1 MSDSGGARRGHRPR
15 AHSLAR
21 LSNSLARLTGAVVL
35 ALTIVVTVL
44 AGSASA
50 HAVLLNESPRA
61 NSTVSTAP
69 TSIEL
74 TFGENVEVSFGS
86 IAVFNEKADR
96 VDIGAPH
103 HAATSDHTVV
113 ASLPHLGTGAY
124 VVTWRVISADSHPV
138 HGAFTFTVGNS
149 SQNAE
154 GLAAKLEAQ
163 AGGSKT
169 VGVLFAFA
177 RGASFAGI
185 ALLLGAATFA
195 IAIRPG
201 GHRRSRAD
209 TLVWF
214 GWILL
219 FVSTIGE
226 VLLQGPY
233 AGALPLSKVI
243 DSSVVRA
250 VLQTRYGHLAEIRLV
265 LLLAALLLL
274 WTVRKTWRA
283 SWWWW
288 PVAAPLGLAIAATP
302 GLAGHAFTGTFTP
315 IAVPADTLHVAAMSV
330 WLGGLATLALIV
342 IDRDP
347 DAARSGRRFSPVA
360 LTSVAVI
367 IATGLFASW
376 RQVGFSRDAFIHTSY
391 GRLLLVKVAVFVAL
405 VALAAWSRRIVHS
418 RTPATLSAMA
428 VTEDSAAIRTAPT
441 DPDVRHL
448 RWSVGGELIFGIAVL
463 TITAMLVNAQP
474 ARSALTLPYSK
485 EFRTPTMLVDLIVD
499 PAKAG
504 LVDIH
509 VYALTPSGGNLFTP
523 GITAEMSLPSKG
535 IAPIPIPMKR
545 AGPNHFLACK
555 GPPAQVGSTVTC
567 SDRFAFPFSGK
578 WHIVIRALRDE
589 FNEVAVEATVNIR

>member
-1 MSDSGGARRGHRPR
+1 MNDATRAVRRRHPV
-15 AHSLAR
+15 AKLFAALAI
-21 LSNSLARLTGAVVL
+21 

-50 HAVLLNESPRA
+50 HAVLLSETPRA
-61 NSTVSTAP
+61 NSTVRTAP
-69 TSIEL
+69 TAVGL
-74 TFGENVEVSFGS
+74 TFSENVEVSFGS
-86 IAVFNEKADR
+86 IAVFNEKGDR
-96 VDIGAPH
+96 LDVGAPRH
-103 HAATSDHTVV
+103 VSTPPHTVST
-113 ASLPHLGTGAY
+113 SLPHLGTGAY

-163 AGGSKT
+163 GGGSKV
-169 VGVLFAFA
+169 VGVLFAIA
-177 RGASFAGI
+177 RGAAFAGM

-209 TLVWF
+209 TIVWA

-219 FVSTIGE
+219 FVATIAG

-233 AGALPLSKVI
+233 AGALPLSKVF

-250 VLQTRYGHLAEIRLV
+250 VLNTRYGHLGEIRL
-265 LLLAALLLL
+265 ALLLVVLPLL
-274 WTVRKTWRA
+274 WVVRKTWRA
-283 SWWWW
+283 PRWWW
-288 PVAAPLGLAIAATP
+288 PLAAPVGIAIAATP
-302 GLAGHAFTGTFTP
+302 GLAGHAFIGTFTP
-315 IAVPADTLHVAAMSV
+315 VAVPADTLHVAAMSV
-330 WLGGLATLALIV
+330 WLGGLASLAFIV

-347 DAARSGRRFSPVA
+347 DAGRSATRFSPVA
-360 LTSVAVI
+360 LSSVVVI
-367 IATGLFASW
+367 VATGLFASW
-376 RQVGFSRDAFIHTSY
+376 RQVGFSRDAFLHTTY
-391 GRLLLVKVAVFVAL
+391 GNLLLIKVAVFIAL
-405 VALAAWSRRIVHS
+405 VALAAWSRRIV
-418 RTPATLSAMA
+418 RVRGPATLSAMA
-428 VTEDSAAIRTAPT
+428 VTEESAPARTAPT

-463 TITAMLVNAQP
+463 TITALLVNAQP
-474 ARSALTLPYSK
+474 ARSALAVPYSK
-485 EFRTPTMLVDLIVD
+485 EFRTPTMLLDLIVD
-499 PAKAG
+499 PAKTG

-555 GPPAQVGSTVTC
+555 GPPAQVGSTITC
-567 SDRFAFPFSGK
+567 SDKFAIPLSGK
-578 WHIVIRALRDE
+578 WQIVIRALRDE
-589 FNEVAVEATVNIR
+589 FNEVAVEGTVNIR